1 MHSPKFFQ
9 ELIEE
14 EIRKISF
21 SDNPPELYE
30 PIRYMLTLGGK
41 RVRPAVMLMAN
52 ELFGGNPFT
61 ITTPALGIEMFHNF
75 TLLHDDI
82 MDKAPLRRAQATVH
96 TRWNSDI
103 AILSGDTMFVK
114 SCELMM
120 QVEDKHLR
128 PVMNLFHKTAVEVCE
143 GQQLDMNFESRGDVS
158 IPEYIN
164 MITLK
169 TAVLLACSLEIGA
182 ILAGASQADATLIY
196 DFGKNLGI
204 AFQLH
209 DDILDVYADAG
220 KFGKQVGGDI
230 LANKK
235 TFLLLTA
242 LSTAQ
247 EKQHEELTTWI
258 TKKDFDPVQK
268 VKAVKAIYE
277 SLHIRQAAEKEMEK
291 YFQASMESF
300 EKIQAE
306 QSKKEILFHWAQQLM
321 QRES

>member
-1 MHSPKFFQ
+1 
-9 ELIEE
+9 
-14 EIRKISF
+14 
-21 SDNPPELYE
+21 
-30 PIRYMLTLGGK
+30 
-41 RVRPAVMLMAN
+41 
-52 ELFGGNPFT
+52 
-61 ITTPALGIEMFHNF
+61 
-75 TLLHDDI
+75 
-82 MDKAPLRRAQATVH
+82 
-96 TRWNSDI
+96 
-103 AILSGDTMFVK
+103 
-114 SCELMM
+114 
-120 QVEDKHLR
+120 
-128 PVMNLFHKTAVEVCE
+128 
-143 GQQLDMNFESRGDVS
+143 
-158 IPEYIN
+158 

-242 LSTAQ
+242 LSTSQ
-247 EKQHEELTTWI
+247 GKQQEELTAWI

>member
-14 EIRKISF
+14 EIKKLSF
-21 SDNPPELYE
+21 SNTPTELYD

-52 ELFGGNPFT
+52 ELFGGNPFA
-61 ITTPALGIEMFHNF
+61 ITKPAAGIEMFHNF

-96 TRWNSDI
+96 TRWNPDI

-120 QVEDKHLR
+120 HVEDQYLR
-128 PVMNLFHKTAVEVCE
+128 RVMDLFHKTAVEVCE
-143 GQQLDMNFESRGDVS
+143 GQQLDMNFESRNDVS

-164 MITLK
+164 MILLK

-182 ILAGASQADATLIY
+182 ILAGADARQSELIY

-209 DDILDVYADAG
+209 DDILDVYADST

-242 LSTAQ
+242 LAKTKGEQQAELKEWLSKKEYTAS
-247 EKQHEELTTWI
+247 EKI
-258 TKKDFDPVQK
+258 N
-268 VKAVKAIYE
+268 AVKSIYE
-277 SLHIRQAAEKEMEK
+277 SLHIREAAEEEMGK
-291 YFQASMESF
+291 YFFAAMKSF
-300 EKIQAE
+300 DKIAADENHKKILRRWAE
-306 QSKKEILFHWAQQLM
+306 ELM